1 MMVQIRDARAADAD
15 AIARIYNH
23 YIRDTIITF
32 EETDVTPQEMARR
45 IAEVTVRYPWL
56 VGEENGAVAG
66 YAYGAQWADRSAYRH
81 SVQSSIYLAHDAT
94 GRGLGTQ
101 LYQALLAR
109 LRQQPIHAVLGGI
122 SLPNA
127 ASVALHEKCGFEKV
141 AHFSEVGFKFGRWI
155 DVGYWQITL

>member
-1 MMVQIRDARAADAD
+1 MMTIRDGQAADAD

-23 YIRDTIITF
+23 YIRNTIITF
-32 EETDVTPQEMARR
+32 EEADVTPQEMARR
-45 IAEVTVRYPWL
+45 IADVTARYPWL
-56 VGEENGAVAG
+56 VGEESGAIIG
-66 YAYGAQWADRSAYRH
+66 YAYAGQWAERASYRH
-81 SVQSSIYLAHDAT
+81 SAQSSIYLAESAM

-109 LRQQPIHAVLGGI
+109 LRVEPIHAVLGGI

-127 ASVALHEKCGFEKV
+127 ASIALHEKCGFKKV